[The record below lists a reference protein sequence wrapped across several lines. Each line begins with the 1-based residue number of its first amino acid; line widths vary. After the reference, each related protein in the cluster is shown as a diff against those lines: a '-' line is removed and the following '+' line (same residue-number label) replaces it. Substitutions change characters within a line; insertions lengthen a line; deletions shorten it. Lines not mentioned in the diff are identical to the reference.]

1 MKERIITAAILI
13 AIFIP
18 MVIIGGIPFLLLT
31 YVMATIALYELLQMR
46 KLSIFSFHGALAT
59 LFLWIFLLPPHL
71 YDKLYLF
78 SLSKMEI
85 SFVIV
90 LILLSYTV
98 IVKNNFNF
106 DQAGFSFFSIFYIGI
121 GFYYMVQIREQGLV
135 LLFFALLVVWMTDS
149 GAYFVGKYLGKR
161 KLWPEISPNKTIGG
175 FIGGILSAI
184 LVAIV
189 FAIFT
194 NIPVTTVKLLII
206 TVILSIFGQLGD
218 LAESALKR
226 HFAVKDSGRIFP
238 GHGGMLDRCDSW
250 LFVLPLLYFLLT
262 KLP

>member
-1 MKERIITAAILI
+1 MKQRIITAAILI
-13 AIFIP
+13 AVFLPI
-18 MVIIGGIPFLLLT
+18 VIIGGIPFLIST
-31 YVMATIALYELLQMR
+31 YVMATIALYELLQMK
-46 KLSIFSFHGALAT
+46 KLSIFSVHGGLAT
-59 LFLWIFLLPPHL
+59 LFLWIFLLPPDL
-71 YDKLYLF
+71 YERLYF
-78 SLSKMEI
+78 FDLSKMEI
-85 SFVIV
+85 SFIVV
-90 LILLSYTV
+90 LIFLSYTV
-98 IVKNNFNF
+98 IVKNKFNF
-106 DQAGFSFFSIFYIGI
+106 DQTGFTFFSIFYIGI
-121 GFYYMVQIREQGLV
+121 GFYYMIQIREEGLI
-135 LLFFALLVVWMTDS
+135 LLFFALLVVWLTDS
-149 GAYFVGKYLGKR
+149 GAYFVGKYFGKR

-184 LVAIV
+184 IVAIV

-194 NIPVTTVKLLII
+194 NIPVTPIKLMII

>member
-1 MKERIITAAILI
+1 MKQRIITAAILI
-13 AIFIP
+13 AIFLP
-18 MVIIGGIPFLLLT
+18 MVIVGGIPFLLLT

-46 KLSIFSFHGALAT
+46 KLSIFSVHGGLAT
-59 LFLWIFLLPPHL
+59 LFLWVFLLPPEL
-71 YDKLYLF
+71 YETLSIF
-78 SLSKMEI
+78 NLSKMEL
-85 SFVIV
+85 SYVFV

-98 IVKNNFNF
+98 IVKNKFHF
-106 DQAGFSFFSIFYIGI
+106 DQAGFTFLSIFYIGI
-121 GFYYMVQIREQGLV
+121 GFYYMVQIREEGLI

-149 GAYFVGKYLGKR
+149 GAYFVGKYFGKR

-175 FIGGILSAI
+175 FIGGILSALI
-184 LVAIV
+184 VALI

-194 NIPVTTVKLLII
+194 NIPVPTVKLLMI
-206 TVILSIFGQLGD
+206 TVVLSIFGQLGD